1 MSSQRVSGGKSS
13 AKFLTAVALVC
24 VLSPAAAQQSGAA
37 GASSGEA
44 VYEYWCATC
53 HSAGPNMPGTAALQV
68 KYSGNPP
75 AVLIERPDLTREF
88 IAAIVRSGISVMP
101 PFRKT
106 EITDAE
112 LAALTA
118 YIVTT
123 ARENASD

>member
-13 AKFLTAVALVC
+13 SMLLAAIALAC
-24 VLSPAAAQQSGAA
+24 VLSPAAAQQGGAA

-68 KYSGNPP
+68 KYGGNPP
-75 AVLIERPDLTREF
+75 AVLLERPDLTREF

-112 LAALTA
+112 LAALSD
-118 YIVTT
+118 YIVAT
-123 ARENASD
+123 ARDNTPD

>member
-1 MSSQRVSGGKSS
+1 MSAQRVSGGKSS
-13 AKFLTAVALVC
+13 SKLLAAIALAC

-37 GASSGEA
+37 SGEA

-53 HSAGPNMPGTAALQV
+53 HSPGPNMPGTAALQV
-68 KYSGNPP
+68 KYGGNPP

-112 LAALTA
+112 LAALSA
-118 YIVTT
+118 YIVST
-123 ARENASD
+123 ARDNTSE

>member
-1 MSSQRVSGGKSS
+1 MSAQQASAARSS
-13 AKFLTAVALVC
+13 SKLLAAI
-24 VLSPAAAQQSGAA
+24 VLACGLAPAAAQQSGAA

-53 HSAGPNMPGTAALQV
+53 HSPGPNMPGTAALQA
-68 KYSGNPP
+68 KYGGNTP

-112 LAALTA
+112 LAALSA

-123 ARENASD
+123 ARENTSD